1 MVKGD
6 SELSGEV
13 KLNLLSVAA
22 SLLIFLSAAGIGLA
36 IDSITLLLSSSA
48 QLVDVITGFFY
59 HRVITTV
66 DREPNER
73 YHFGFAKYEPL
84 TAFLSGVLILSACV
98 FSLKFAVQDIIHP
111 EEVENYSAGLVLA
124 GVTAVVSFMLV
135 PLLRKYARVFH
146 SSILR
151 VIAVEWFNDG
161 LSSVGIAVG
170 FLLAQQF
177 SREGHSL
184 WAAYVDPV
192 MSIILVGF
200 LVVEP
205 IKIVR
210 SSLEDLLDIN
220 PGETTEEQA
229 KELAENL
236 RKEFNLA
243 GVKKVRL
250 RKAGRKIFLE
260 IKFVTPPESSVR
272 ELEKLTAHLTALA
285 REIFHPI
292 DVTVTFT
299 TGET

>member
-170 FLLAQQF
+170 FLLA
-177 SREGHSL
+177 
-184 WAAYVDPV
+184 
-192 MSIILVGF
+192 
-200 LVVEP
+200 
-205 IKIVR
+205 
-210 SSLEDLLDIN
+210 
-220 PGETTEEQA
+220 
-229 KELAENL
+229 
-236 RKEFNLA
+236 
-243 GVKKVRL
+243 
-250 RKAGRKIFLE
+250 
-260 IKFVTPPESSVR
+260 
-272 ELEKLTAHLTALA
+272 
-285 REIFHPI
+285 
-292 DVTVTFT
+292 
-299 TGET
+299 